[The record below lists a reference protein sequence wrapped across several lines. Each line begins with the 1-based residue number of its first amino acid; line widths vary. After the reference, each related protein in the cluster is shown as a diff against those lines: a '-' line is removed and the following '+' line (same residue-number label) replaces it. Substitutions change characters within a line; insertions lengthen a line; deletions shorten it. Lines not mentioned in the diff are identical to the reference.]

1 MRLLLLLLA
10 GSLIASEV
18 EARDA
23 RDYKANGERILK
35 CVEAAEKALL
45 ETGVDIRR
53 QCIGI
58 ETQNCDRTT
67 DDNTYQSNKR
77 MYCAGAEVEVW
88 TALMEKAYSQ
98 LLDRYATWDQEQS
111 SAQAGQEHKPVV
123 PALKSA
129 HEAWLQGSQDCE
141 FAHIQAGQGTDRYD
155 APARCARDRS
165 AERALLYRKWVRGG
179 TY

>member
-1 MRLLLLLLA
+1 MRLLPMLLLGLFFVSQA
-10 GSLIASEV
+10 
-18 EARDA
+18 EAQDA
-23 RDYKANGERILK
+23 RDYKASGERILK

-58 ETQNCDRTT
+58 ETLNCDRTT
-67 DDNTYQSNKR
+67 EDNTYQSNKR
-77 MYCAGAEVEVW
+77 MYCAGAEAEAW
-88 TALMEKAYSQ
+88 AAIMEKAYSQ
-98 LLDRYATWDQEQS
+98 LLERYTKWDQEQS
-111 SAQAGQEHKPVV
+111 SARTGTEHKPVV

-141 FAHIQAGQGTDRYD
+141 FAHIQAGEGTDRYD
-155 APARCARDRS
+155 APARCTRYQN